1 VIVEVV
7 AEELD
12 VRDGGRCD
20 GGIGEMARE
29 KDEGD
34 ISNVFRIAET
44 RQVANLEGRFTVGV

>member
-1 VIVEVV
+1 MIVEVV

-20 GGIGEMARE
+20 GGVGEMARE

-34 ISNVFRIAET
+34 ITNVFRIAET
-44 RQVANLEGRFTVGV
+44 GKVAYLEGRVAVGV